1 MPPKFSRHYEQLFT
15 ALKDL
20 GELNAKNKAKFM
32 QILTLW
38 REEQPL
44 ETVQEEPEPKPVA
57 KKGKTKK
64 KVQRADA
71 DEIGEPA
78 ARMKIVL
85 VEPDSGK
92 KGKVKK
98 QTSAKK

>member
-15 ALKDL
+15 AFKDL

-38 REEQPL
+38 RQEFPL
-44 ETVQEEPEPKPVA
+44 DTIQEEPEPKPVA
-57 KKGKTKK
+57 KKGKGKK
-64 KVQRADA
+64 RADT
-71 DEIGEPA
+71 DETGEPT
-78 ARMKIVL
+78 ARKRIVL
-85 VEPDSGK
+85 IKPDSGK

-98 QTSAKK
+98 QTSTSAKK